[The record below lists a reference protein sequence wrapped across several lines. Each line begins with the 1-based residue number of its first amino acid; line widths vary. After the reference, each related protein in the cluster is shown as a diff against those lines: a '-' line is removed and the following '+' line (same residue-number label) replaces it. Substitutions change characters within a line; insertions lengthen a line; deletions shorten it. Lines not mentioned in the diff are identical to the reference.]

1 MSITQIPTD
10 LNADR
15 IAQAIV
21 DKARVID
28 ASVERDIEA
37 DKPVQPIKFYFDQ
50 CAAIIAGISDE
61 HKRIG
66 GK

>member
-1 MSITQIPTD
+1 MNKVTIIPTD
-10 LNADR
+10 LMVERLAE
-15 IAQAIV
+15 AIM
-21 DKARVID
+21 ID
-28 ASVERDIEA
+28 AAVERDIEA